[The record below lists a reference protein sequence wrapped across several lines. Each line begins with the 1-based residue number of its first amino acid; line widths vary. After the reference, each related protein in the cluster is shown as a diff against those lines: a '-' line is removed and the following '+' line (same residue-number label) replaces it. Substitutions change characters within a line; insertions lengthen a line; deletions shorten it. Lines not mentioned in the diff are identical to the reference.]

1 MIDVKCR
8 IKSGEVI
15 RIWVKPKVEG
25 RERMFVVYEVI
36 AQGQDGNQGVEYK
49 RLKEFKELEEA
60 NEFMKQQEMDKPNGW
75 HSYTIMME

>member
-1 MIDVKCR
+1 MKDVKCNL
-8 IKSGEVI
+8 KTGETI

-25 RERMFVVYEVI
+25 RERMFVVYEVV

-60 NEFMKQQEMDKPNGW
+60 NEFLKQQELDRPNGW
-75 HSYTIMME
+75 YSYTIMME